1 ALKGNNIN
9 LNAQNTLLNQ
19 SGDITANNN
28 LNLMAKTLTNI
39 ANQQTTTQKRDTTTT
54 IGKASNLKGKNINI
68 NAKDVRN
75 TASNI
80 TAQDLTITA
89 NNLNITTQQNTTDL
103 KAGSGDNYSNSQS
116 TQHQG
121 SHIKVAGDLNI
132 NADNINIQGSKVSAN
147 NATIKSDNLNIAAVQ
162 DSKATQMKASH
173 KGFLSS
179 SVSIDTKAT
188 ATNIASNL
196 SANNLTLKTTKEDIN
211 ITGSNIEA
219 QQQLSLD
226 SAKDINIQAGYDGS
240 LNESYSK
247 TSGFSLAGLVGI
259 GSLYSSTEDLE
270 GRIKRTAVNST
281 LSGNNITLNANN
293 NIHVVGVDIQAD
305 NSISGN
311 AKDINIQN
319 ANNTDTNYS
328 KHKKIEVSLADV
340 LGNIVKN
347 PLILKKESDGKV
359 SFTLATATID
369 KETKHSTQSTVQ
381 RSNINA
387 GAAGIRLT
395 ANDKQLG
402 KQSGKQATKQT
413 NNQSTNQANNN
424 PTNQVQGN
432 ITLTG
437 VNLSATDGDI
447 NLTANNNVN
456 IKAALETTTTNSS
469 ELHGKADIKFVVK
482 NEYVQIK
489 PAIEAVKDA
498 KQNLSKAK
506 DAYSAYK
513 QDLVQQQ
520 AQLQALKAQLQADTG
535 YIEQI
540 DIDEMSELVNDLQA
554 DKKYYQANIAL
565 ATSSLAAKTTALITQ
580 VATATASSGTYGFN
594 AGIELDI
601 DTLEKQ
607 LNSQQTKSIASH
619 LVANNINI
627 NANANANKTTTIV
640 GSNLQANTD
649 NGQININAQN
659 LNILSSQDTSNTESN
674 TDHKNLNV
682 SYSVYGATSDS
693 LKGSI
698 SKDSSTSNSQQTK
711 HNNTSL
717 TAANINLNS
726 TQDTLIKGANLHATN
741 QLNIN
746 SKNLAVS

>member
-1 ALKGNNIN
+1 MNGKQHTALMPRLYLAHATLDDLSKTPQAFLSAQNITLNSNGTIINSGNITSAKDTHITANNITNQNGALKGNNIN

-28 LNLMAKTLTNI
+28 LNLTAKTLTNI

-270 GRIKRTAVNST
+270 GRIKRTAVNSN

-319 ANNTDTNYS
+319 ANNTD
-328 KHKKIEVSLADV
+328 
-340 LGNIVKN
+340 
-347 PLILKKESDGKV
+347 
-359 SFTLATATID
+359 
-369 KETKHSTQSTVQ
+369 
-381 RSNINA
+381 
-387 GAAGIRLT
+387 
-395 ANDKQLG
+395 
-402 KQSGKQATKQT
+402 
-413 NNQSTNQANNN
+413 
-424 PTNQVQGN
+424 
-432 ITLTG
+432 
-437 VNLSATDGDI
+437 
-447 NLTANNNVN
+447 
-456 IKAALETTTTNSS
+456 
-469 ELHGKADIKFVVK
+469 
-482 NEYVQIK
+482 
-489 PAIEAVKDA
+489 
-498 KQNLSKAK
+498 
-506 DAYSAYK
+506 
-513 QDLVQQQ
+513 
-520 AQLQALKAQLQADTG
+520 
-535 YIEQI
+535 
-540 DIDEMSELVNDLQA
+540 
-554 DKKYYQANIAL
+554 
-565 ATSSLAAKTTALITQ
+565 
-580 VATATASSGTYGFN
+580 
-594 AGIELDI
+594 
-601 DTLEKQ
+601 
-607 LNSQQTKSIASH
+607 
-619 LVANNINI
+619 
-627 NANANANKTTTIV
+627 
-640 GSNLQANTD
+640 
-649 NGQININAQN
+649 
-659 LNILSSQDTSNTESN
+659 
-674 TDHKNLNV
+674 
-682 SYSVYGATSDS
+682 
-693 LKGSI
+693 
-698 SKDSSTSNSQQTK
+698 
-711 HNNTSL
+711 
-717 TAANINLNS
+717 
-726 TQDTLIKGANLHATN
+726 
-741 QLNIN
+741 
-746 SKNLAVS
+746 